1 MADTNDQPM
10 TDATTTNSSDSDD
23 PSTYLSSL
31 SEPLKSYAIKAFS
44 PPQASTSEDN
54 TADDTTTKRLDELEI
69 STRSH
74 LLTLVEQLH
83 SITNDNDEQAISLAI
98 ETILDYL
105 NSVTLL
111 CLHVTRHHSTSTT
124 SATATESQY
133 YSHLTNIS
141 IIKKLPFL
149 LLEDTIDS
157 LPLQHIQTIWSSPSY
172 PTKTI
177 SSLTSQNKLTSP
189 LIFTPPSKLILLRIC
204 NKILKLL
211 SNSNVDCEF
220 AGTIMILLTK
230 VFPLSERSAIN
241 VLGSFNVGNETV
253 FEDEIEFNEKQSSAD
268 SSDVM
273 GGSSSNIGYDFYK
286 TFWSVQHIFTDPAST
301 ILYTKNNG
309 LSQSDAAN
317 AYNSFM
323 KDVTSILVAL
333 ESSTPVSKSTKE
345 EDTTSTTTTEE
356 DTTTTATVR
365 HHKYLTSSQ
374 LLHLQLKDVQLRI
387 HFLTQLL
394 IILSYLSSPTVT
406 LPTGVASTAGS
417 NTEKLSGQIRVAQ
430 MKQLSLIEKRAMSL
444 LLSTTPPVGKYV
456 YTCVD
461 DYVIMI

>member
-1 MADTNDQPM
+1 MADTNDQSM
-10 TDATTTNSSDSDD
+10 TDVTTNSDD
-23 PSTYLSSL
+23 PLTYLSSL

-44 PPQASTSEDN
+44 PPPTTSEDS
-54 TADDTTTKRLDELEI
+54 TADDDDTTTKRLDELEI

-83 SITNDNDEQAISLAI
+83 SITNDNGEQAISLAI

-111 CLHVTRHHSTSTT
+111 CLHVTRHHTSTT
-124 SATATESQY
+124 STTTASQY

-157 LPLQHIQTIWSSPSY
+157 LPLQHIQTIWSSSQY

-189 LIFTPPSKLILLRIC
+189 LIFTAPSKLILLRIC

-253 FEDEIEFNEKQSSAD
+253 FESEIEFHEKINCAD
-268 SSDVM
+268 GKGGENNKGD
-273 GGSSSNIGYDFYK
+273 GKKGSSSNIGYDFYK
-286 TFWSVQHIFTDPAST
+286 TFWGVQHIFTDPTTT
-301 ILYTKNNG
+301 ILYSKNNG

-317 AYNSFM
+317 AYNCFM
-323 KDVTSILVAL
+323 KDITSILVAL
-333 ESSTPVSKSTKE
+333 ESSSTPVSKSSKE
-345 EDTTSTTTTEE
+345 DETSLTTTTEE
-356 DTTTTATVR
+356 ETTTTTVR

-394 IILSYLSSPTVT
+394 IIVSYLSSPTVI
-406 LPTGVASTAGS
+406 LPTGVANTAGS
-417 NTEKLSGQIRVAQ
+417 NTEKLSSQIRVAQ
-430 MKQLSLIEKRAMSL
+430 MKQLSLIEKRTMCL
-444 LLSTTPPVGKYV
+444 LSSTTPPVGKFV
-456 YTCVD
+456 VVHICV
-461 DYVIMI
+461 

>member
-10 TDATTTNSSDSDD
+10 TDATTNSSYSDD

-31 SEPLKSYAIKAFS
+31 SEPLKSYALKAFS
-44 PPQASTSEDN
+44 PPPTTSEDT
-54 TADDTTTKRLDELEI
+54 TANNDDTATNKRLDELEI

-83 SITNDNDEQAISLAI
+83 SITNDNDDQQDISLAI

-111 CLHVTRHHSTSTT
+111 CLHVTRYHTSTSTT
-124 SATATESQY
+124 STQY

-157 LPLQHIQTIWSSPSY
+157 LPLNHIQTIWSSSSY

-189 LIFTPPSKLILLRIC
+189 NIFTAPSKLILLRIC

-211 SNSNVDCEF
+211 SNSNVDTEF

-241 VLGSFNVGNETV
+241 VLGSFNVRNETV
-253 FEDEIEFNEKQSSAD
+253 FESEVEFNEKVGQQGNAAGEVD
-268 SSDVM
+268 
-273 GGSSSNIGYDFYK
+273 GKKKGSSNIGYDFYK
-286 TFWSVQHIFTDPAST
+286 TFWSVQHIFTDPTTT
-301 ILYTKNNG
+301 ILYSKNNG

-317 AYNSFM
+317 SYNCFM
-323 KDVTSILVAL
+323 KDITSILVAL
-333 ESSTPVSKSTKE
+333 ESSMPVLKSTKE
-345 EDTTSTTTTEE
+345 EKTTTTTEE
-356 DTTTTATVR
+356 DTTSTTAAVR

-374 LLHLQLKDVQLRI
+374 LLHLQLKDVNLRI

-406 LPTGVASTAGS
+406 LPTGVVATVGS
-417 NTEKLSGQIRVAQ
+417 NTEKLSNQIKVAQ
-430 MKQLSLIEKRAMSL
+430 MKQLSLIEKRALVL
-444 LLSTTPPVGKYV
+444 LQSTPPPVGKYV
-456 YTCVD
+456 CV
-461 DYVIMI
+461 VCVK

>member
-10 TDATTTNSSDSDD
+10 TDATDSDDD

-44 PPQASTSEDN
+44 PPPTTSED
-54 TADDTTTKRLDELEI
+54 TTDDTTTKRLDEIEI

-83 SITNDNDEQAISLAI
+83 SITKDQDDEQAISLAI

-111 CLHVTRHHSTSTT
+111 CLHVTRHHSTTSTT
-124 SATATESQY
+124 TQY
-133 YSHLTNIS
+133 YKHLTNIS

-157 LPLQHIQTIWSSPSY
+157 LPLNHIQTIWNSPHY
-172 PTKTI
+172 PSKTI

-189 LIFTPPSKLILLRIC
+189 LIFTAPSKLILLRIC

-241 VLGSFNVGNETV
+241 VLGSFNVRNETV
-253 FEDEIEFNEKQSSAD
+253 FEGEEEFNEKHNQQGNNA
-268 SSDVM
+268 
-273 GGSSSNIGYDFYK
+273 GGEGDGKKGGSNIGYDFYK
-286 TFWSVQHIFTDPAST
+286 TFWSVQHIFTDPTTT
-301 ILYTKNNG
+301 ILYSKNNG

-317 AYNSFM
+317 AYNGFM

-333 ESSTPVSKSTKE
+333 EGSSTSVAKSLTLDNDE
-345 EDTTSTTTTEE
+345 SAITTTEE
-356 DTTTTATVR
+356 ETTTVR

-374 LLHLQLKDVQLRI
+374 LLHLQLKDVKLRM

-394 IILSYLSSPTVT
+394 IILSYLSSPTVI
-406 LPTGVASTAGS
+406 LPTGVVATVGS
-417 NTEKLSGQIRVAQ
+417 NTEKLSNQIKVAQ
-430 MKQLSLIEKRAMSL
+430 MKQLSLIEKRALGL
-444 LLSTTPPVGKYV
+444 LSSTTPPVGKFV
-456 YTCVD
+456 VVHICV
-461 DYVIMI
+461 

>member
-1 MADTNDQPM
+1 M
-10 TDATTTNSSDSDD
+10 TDATTNSDD

-31 SEPLKSYAIKAFS
+31 SEPLKSYAIKALS
-44 PPQASTSEDN
+44 PSEDT
-54 TADDTTTKRLDELEI
+54 TATNDDTTTNKRLDELEI

-83 SITNDNDEQAISLAI
+83 SISSGNEDEHAISSAI

-111 CLHVTRHHSTSTT
+111 CLHVTRHHSTST
-124 SATATESQY
+124 SQY
-133 YSHLTNIS
+133 YKHLTNIS

-157 LPLQHIQTIWSSPSY
+157 LPLQHIQTIWSSPNY

-177 SSLTSQNKLTSP
+177 STLTTSHKLTSP
-189 LIFTPPSKLILLRIC
+189 LIFTAPSKLILLRIC

-241 VLGSFNVGNETV
+241 VLGSFNVRNETL
-253 FEDEIEFNEKQSSAD
+253 FESEVEFNAKHTDSAGEGNNKGD
-268 SSDVM
+268 GK
-273 GGSSSNIGYDFYK
+273 GGNNIGYDFYK
-286 TFWSVQHIFTDPAST
+286 TFWSVQHIFTDPTTT
-301 ILYTKNNG
+301 ILYSKNNG
-309 LSQSDAAN
+309 LSQGDAAN

-333 ESSTPVSKSTKE
+333 ESSTVVSKSTKE
-345 EDTTSTTTTEE
+345 EDATTTTTEE
-356 DTTTTATVR
+356 EETTTTTTTTTVR

-374 LLHLQLKDVQLRI
+374 LLHLQLKDVNLRI

-417 NTEKLSGQIRVAQ
+417 NTEKLSSQIRVAQ
-430 MKQLSLIEKRAMSL
+430 MKQLSLIEKRTMSL
-444 LLSTTPPVGKYV
+444 LLSTTPPVGKFACLHVCLWYCCV
-456 YTCVD
+456 YDTD
-461 DYVIMI
+461 QT

>member
-10 TDATTTNSSDSDD
+10 TDDATTNSSDD
-23 PSTYLSSL
+23 PLTYLSSL

-44 PPQASTSEDN
+44 PPSLTTSEDT
-54 TADDTTTKRLDELEI
+54 TADNDTTTIKRLDELEI

-83 SITNDNDEQAISLAI
+83 SITNDNDDQQDISLAI

-111 CLHVTRHHSTSTT
+111 CLHVTRHHSTTT
-124 SATATESQY
+124 TTESQY
-133 YSHLTNIS
+133 YKQLTNIS

-157 LPLQHIQTIWSSPSY
+157 LPLQHIQNIWSSPQY

-189 LIFTPPSKLILLRIC
+189 LIFTAPSKLILLRIC

-211 SNSNVDCEF
+211 SNSNVDTEF

-241 VLGSFNVGNETV
+241 VLGSFNVRNETV
-253 FEDEIEFNEKQSSAD
+253 FENEVEFNEKHTAAAD
-268 SSDVM
+268 K
-273 GGSSSNIGYDFYK
+273 GGNSEDKNGGKKGSSNIGYDFYK
-286 TFWSVQHIFTDPAST
+286 TFWGVQHIFTDPTTT
-301 ILYTKNNG
+301 ILYSKNNG

-323 KDVTSILVAL
+323 KDITSILVAL
-333 ESSTPVSKSTKE
+333 ESSTPVSKSSTE
-345 EDTTSTTTTEE
+345 EETTLTTTEE
-356 DTTTTATVR
+356 NTTSTTATVR

-387 HFLTQLL
+387 HFLSQLL
-394 IILSYLSSPTVT
+394 IIVSYLSSPTVT
-406 LPTGVASTAGS
+406 LPTGVVATVGS
-417 NTEKLSGQIRVAQ
+417 NTEKLSSQIKVAQ
-430 MKQLSLIEKRAMSL
+430 MKQLSLIEKRALVL
-444 LLSTTPPVGKYV
+444 LSSTTPPVGKFV
-456 YTCVD
+456 LFV
-461 DYVIMI
+461 